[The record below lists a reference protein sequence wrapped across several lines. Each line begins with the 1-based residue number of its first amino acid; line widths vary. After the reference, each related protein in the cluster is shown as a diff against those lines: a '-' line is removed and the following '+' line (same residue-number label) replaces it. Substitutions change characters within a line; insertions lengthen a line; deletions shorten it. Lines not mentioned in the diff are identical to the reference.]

1 MFPFDRISINQILVL
16 SRVLAEST
24 LLETEFIE
32 EKYLKNASNFM
43 ETMEFLS
50 KISCINKKKNRIVLT
65 PEYKSEIK
73 KFIEFPNKEEII
85 RKYVLKKFI
94 VKKNHFS
101 TYIFDFLTLFQFKTN
116 KYEFSPTRH
125 QRLKYSGLRNLL
137 ISLDFIKA
145 YPDKRTFFISEEYRH
160 IYEEIITPKSLSL
173 DEFLKIVQKRNKLG
187 SAAEL
192 EALKYEKNR
201 LSRYPLLVD
210 KIEHVSPKN
219 VGAGYDIKS
228 YDKSLD
234 ESGQPIPRYIEVKAV
249 SSINYDFYWSKN
261 EIDKARDFRQNYYLY
276 LIPTLGNG
284 RFDIGNILI
293 IRDAYLNVYKNK
305 ERWQKKEQLIEF
317 ALYEDSHKEKSGNI
331 VLDQKNK
338 Y

>member
-1 MFPFDRISINQILVL
+1 MVL

-32 EKYLKNASNFM
+32 EKYLKNASNFT

-50 KISCINKKKNRIVLT
+50 KISCIAKKKKRIILT
-65 PEYKSEIK
+65 PEYKSVIK
-73 KFIEFPNKEEII
+73 NFIEFPNNEDLI
-85 RKYVLKKFI
+85 RKYILNKFI
-94 VKKNHFS
+94 AKKNQFS
-101 TYIFDFLTLFQFKTN
+101 ACVFDFLALFQFKTN

-125 QRLKYSGLRNLL
+125 QRLEFSGLRNLL

-145 YPDKRTFFISEEYRH
+145 YPDKRTFLISEEYRH
-160 IYEEIITPKSLSL
+160 IYAEIIAHKSLSL
-173 DEFLKIVQKRNKLG
+173 DEFLKIVQKRNRLG

-249 SSINYDFYWSKN
+249 SPMNYDFYWSKN
-261 EIDKARDFRQNYYLY
+261 EIDKAKDFRHNYYLY
-276 LIPTLGNG
+276 LIPALGNG

-305 ERWQKKEQLIEF
+305 EKWQRKEQLVEF
-317 ALYEDSHKEKSGNI
+317 ALHDDLHKEKLGNI
-331 VLDQKNK
+331 VPDQKNK